1 MKPLGGGHLIA
12 EREAALDYILNLDD
26 CIDTIA
32 IGMQSV
38 NEVEYNCRRFS
49 GENRM
54 KNFRPSLQRCAAR
67 C

>member
-54 KNFRPSLQRCAAR
+54 KTLG
-67 C
+67 